1 MNFMY
6 ILQFLL
12 SWYLSKD
19 YPIIRISCSLFFL
32 LQGSHSLEKS
42 LNFEVVLE
50 KSFDIIKLQKVL
62 EKYLILLQVPWKC
75 FRRPLNFEKK
85 YEDCKR
91 TPWVFLLYYQ
101 VIWEESRNLP
111 ITQPLLSSCVMGR
124 SKLYEPYLQQHRE
137 KNLHTFENWYLK
149 YRNKS

>member
-62 EKYLILLQVPWKC
+62 EKYLILLQVP
-75 FRRPLNFEKK
+75 
-85 YEDCKR
+85 
-91 TPWVFLLYYQ
+91 
-101 VIWEESRNLP
+101 
-111 ITQPLLSSCVMGR
+111 
-124 SKLYEPYLQQHRE
+124 
-137 KNLHTFENWYLK
+137 
-149 YRNKS
+149 